1 MTKTIQRTTTIVKR
15 ANPMDKYVGTRMRMR
30 REMLGMSQGKLGK
43 MLGLSFQQIQKYE
56 NGTNRIGAGRLQ
68 KIAQIFDVPVSFFFE
83 GAPSDNILVS
93 EDALE
98 VLSAVQGLS
107 LLKAFMRVKDEET
120 RRHIVGLV
128 NRIADRNSQ

>member
-68 KIAQIFDVPVSFFFE
+68 KIAQIFEVPVSFFFE

-120 RRHIVGLV
+120 RRHIMGLV
-128 NRIADRNSQ
+128 NRIADRN